1 MEARDAAKTAV
12 LEKLNDI
19 KTKATAD
26 KTTDLLQDNIALEEA
41 IELFKQSYLSY
52 HAMLTKEVNK
62 RSHTNTTRKLKCS

>member
-26 KTTDLLQDNIALEEA
+26 KRQIYFKTTL
-41 IELFKQSYLSY
+41 
-52 HAMLTKEVNK
+52 
-62 RSHTNTTRKLKCS
+62 R